1 MPVLD
6 FVLSV
11 TVILAVAYV
20 FGVLARALHLPTVI
34 GHMVAGIA
42 LSASVIGALPGDPT
56 ATLLPL
62 DARHSVRLVAEFG
75 LILFVFCLGAD
86 VDRGELRRQP
96 KAVPMVASATFA
108 VPLLLGA
115 VFALGVDGWYK
126 PAGIPATAFVLYVAV
141 ALAISALPVLAAIV
155 RERKLTESAPA
166 AIALMSAVLIDAAA
180 WLVLAAALFAAD
192 AGGTSWGRNLGLL
205 AVFGAVMMLIV
216 RPALNAWRP
225 ASSFLGIAVTTA
237 LAVGAGWVTTQLG
250 LHAILGAFFAGFVFP
265 RTAALRGLIAP
276 LRRAGTF
283 LLPVFL
289 VLAGLK
295 TDVGGL
301 DARDFATLPLILT
314 LAVAGKIGAGWAAAR
329 VAGLNGRDAATIGV
343 LLNTRGVTE
352 LVVLSIGLGAG
363 ILEPRLYTVF
373 VLMALL
379 TSGATGPLLSAVDR
393 IARRVPSHRL
403 LGGPV
408 VGPGDQVERAG
419 RYSEAGG

>member
-6 FVLSV
+6 ILLSIA
-11 TVILAVAYV
+11 VILAVAYV
-20 FGVLARALHLPTVI
+20 FGVLARAVHLPTVI

-42 LSASVIGALPGDPT
+42 LSASVLGALPGDPT

-62 DARHSVRLVAEFG
+62 DARHSVRLLAEFG

-108 VPLLLGA
+108 APLLLGA
-115 VFALGVDGWYK
+115 LFALGVDGWYK
-126 PAGIPATAFVLYVAV
+126 PAGISTTAFVLYVAV

-155 RERKLTESAPA
+155 RERELTESAPA

-180 WLVLAAALFAAD
+180 WLVLAAALFTAQD
-192 AGGTSWGRNLGLL
+192 TGGASWGRDLGLL
-205 AVFGAVMMLIV
+205 ALFGAVMTLIV
-216 RPALNAWRP
+216 RPALSAWRP
-225 ASSFLGIAVTTA
+225 ASSYVGIAVTTA
-237 LAVGAGWVTTQLG
+237 LAIGAAWVTTQLG

-265 RTAALRGLIAP
+265 RTAALRELIAP
-276 LRRAGTF
+276 LRRAGMF
-283 LLPVFL
+283 LLPLFL

-301 DARDFATLPLILT
+301 DARDFATLTLILT
-314 LAVAGKIGAGWAAAR
+314 LALAGKIGAGWAAAR
-329 VAGLNGRDAATIGV
+329 AAGVDGRDAATVGV

-352 LVVLSIGLGAG
+352 LVVLSIGLEAG
-363 ILEPRLYTVF
+363 ILEPQLYTVF

-393 IARRVPSHRL
+393 IAAQVPSRRL
-403 LGGPV
+403 PAGAV
-408 VGPGDQVERAG
+408 AHSNRA
-419 RYSEAGG
+419 